1 MIKLIVSDMDGTLL
15 NEKIEVSDANAEA
28 VKRAQHEGID
38 FVIATGRDY
47 SGGYPLAQS
56 KGIVSPFIGLNGA
69 EYFDT
74 NGKLQYSRGLDKDSV
89 RDLID
94 IFNNSPVYFE
104 LMTNKG
110 LYSDNKEQHLEHLKD
125 VLMDI
130 NPNLSK
136 SDIEKYKQVYLKQ
149 KKATFVSDYKHV
161 VNDNRM
167 YISKISV
174 QSLSGPS
181 KLLPLRKMIE
191 QQVSDIAVTASSRK
205 NLEINH
211 IKATKGYAVSQYAKI
226 NDIAPDEVMTLGD
239 NINDLSMLKW
249 AKYGTAMENAVTE
262 VKEATNYKTSSN
274 IRNGVAE
281 AISRVL
287 NGEIYKE

>member
-15 NEKIEVSDANAEA
+15 NERIEVSDANAQA
-28 VKRAQHEGID
+28 VKRAQNEGID

-47 SGGYPLAQS
+47 SGGYSIAQ
-56 KGIVSPFIGLNGA
+56 KKDIVCPFIGLNGA

-74 NGKLQYSRGLDKDSV
+74 SGSLKYSRGLDKKSV
-89 RDLID
+89 RNLMDLFSD
-94 IFNNSPVYFE
+94 YPVYFE

-110 LYSDNKEQHLEHLKD
+110 LYSDNKEQHLEHLRD
-125 VLMDI
+125 ILTDI
-130 NPNLSK
+130 NPNLTE
-136 SDIEKYKQVYLKQ
+136 SDIEKYKHLYLNQ

-161 VNDNRM
+161 VNDERM

-181 KLLPLRKMIE
+181 KLRPLRDLIE
-191 QQVSDIAVTASSRK
+191 QEVSDIAVTASSRK

-211 IKATKGYAVSQYAKI
+211 EKATKGYAVSQYAKI
-226 NDIAPDEVMTLGD
+226 NDIGPDEVMTLGD
-239 NINDLSMLKW
+239 NINDLSMLEW
-249 AKYGTAMENAVTE
+249 AKYGTAMENAVPE
-262 VKEATNYKTSSN
+262 AKEAARFTTSSN
-274 IRNGVAE
+274 AHNGVAE

-287 NGEIYKE
+287 SGDIYKN

>member
-47 SGGYPLAQS
+47 SGGYPMAQS

-74 NGKLQYSRGLDKDSV
+74 SGKLQYSRGLDKSSV
-89 RDLID
+89 RNLID
-94 IFNNSPVYFE
+94 VFNDYPVYFE

-110 LYSDNKEQHLEHLKD
+110 LYSDNKEQHLEHLRD
-125 VLMDI
+125 VLTDI
-130 NPNLSK
+130 NPNLTEE
-136 SDIEKYKQVYLKQ
+136 DIEKYKQIYLNQ

-161 VNDNRM
+161 VNDDRM
-167 YISKISV
+167 YISKVSV

-181 KLLPLRKMIE
+181 KLQPLRKLIE

-211 IKATKGYAVSQYAKI
+211 EKATKGYAVSQYAKI
-226 NDIAPDEVMTLGD
+226 NDIAPNEVMTIGD
-239 NINDLSMLKW
+239 NINDISMLEW
-249 AKYGTAMENAVTE
+249 AGYGTAMENAVPE
-262 VKEATNYKTSSN
+262 VKQIAKYTTSSN
-274 IRNGVAE
+274 IHNGVAGV
-281 AISRVL
+281 ISRVL
-287 NGEIYKE
+287 NGDIYKE